1 MRTHLR
7 RPASSSATDF
17 SSDFK
22 ITHKDFSTIPSMHE
36 PANIEELQD
45 IVRATERIRV
55 CGAGTKPALSN
66 GAIISTAGMSGILE
80 YEPTEYTFT
89 ALAGTPLSE
98 IRDALA
104 KNGQLFP
111 FDPPFV
117 EAGATLGGTT
127 ASGLSGPG
135 RFRYGG
141 IRDFILGVKMV
152 TGEGRAVF
160 GGGKVVKN
168 AAGFDIPKLVTGS
181 LGRLGVLVELTFK
194 VFPTPETWTTI
205 RADFSDVETGNAA
218 MIRLAMA
225 QEELQCLDLDPPGRV
240 WLRIGGLSAAVSART
255 DRVRN
260 ILLQADSDVK
270 IETLSGDDD
279 AQVWNDAREFRWVP
293 GNHQLVK
300 VPIAPAQ
307 VVKAEK
313 FLTEAG
319 FESVRRYSVGG
330 NVLWLA
336 LPENAGKDELDL
348 VCQTLGRPALALTGN
363 WSDPQRGLR
372 QGPAFA
378 DRLLTVF
385 DPDSRFNFTPTA

>member
-1 MRTHLR
+1 
-7 RPASSSATDF
+7 
-17 SSDFK
+17 
-22 ITHKDFSTIPSMHE
+22 MHQ

-45 IVRATERIRV
+45 IVRASERIRV
-55 CGAGTKPALSN
+55 CGAETKPALSN
-66 GAIISTAGMSGILE
+66 GATVSTAGMSGILE

-194 VFPTPETWTTI
+194 VFPMPETWTTI

-260 ILLQADSDVK
+260 ILLQADSGVK

-279 AQVWNDAREFRWVP
+279 AQVWSDAREFRWVP
-293 GNHQLVK
+293 DNHQLVK

-313 FLTEAG
+313 FLTEAN

-336 LPENAGKDELDL
+336 LPENAGENDLDL
-348 VCQTLGRPALALTGN
+348 VCQTLARPALALTGK
-363 WSDPQRGLR
+363 WSDPQRGPR

-385 DPDSRFNFTPTA
+385 DPDSRFNFAPTA

>member
-1 MRTHLR
+1 MTT
-7 RPASSSATDF
+7 S
-17 SSDFK
+17 
-22 ITHKDFSTIPSMHE
+22 SMHQ

-45 IVRATERIRV
+45 FVRASQNIRV
-55 CGAGTKPALSN
+55 CGAGTKPALSA
-66 GAIISTAGMSGILE
+66 GANVSTSGMSGILE
-80 YEPTEYTFT
+80 YEPSEYTFT

-104 KNGQLFP
+104 ENGQLFP
-111 FDPPFV
+111 FDPPLV

-194 VFPTPETWTTI
+194 VFPVPETWTTI
-205 RADFSDVETGNAA
+205 CADFPRLETGNSAI
-218 MIRLAMA
+218 IRLAMA
-225 QEELQCLDLDPPGRV
+225 QEELQCLDFEPPGRL
-240 WLRIGGLSAAVSART
+240 WLRLGGLSAAVDGRV

-260 ILLQADSDVK
+260 LLQQVDAGVK
-270 IETLSGDDD
+270 NEVLSGTED
-279 AQVWNDAREFRWVP
+279 AQAWNDAREFRWVP
-293 GNHQLVK
+293 VNHQLIKLPVSS
-300 VPIAPAQ
+300 AQ
-307 VVKAEK
+307 VVIAEQ
-313 FLTEAG
+313 LLAEAS

-336 LPENAGKDELDL
+336 VPERVGGDEVDRL
-348 VCQTLGRPALALTGN
+348 CQQLGRPALALTGS

-372 QGPAFA
+372 HGQAFA
-378 DRLLTVF
+378 ERLLTVF
-385 DPDSRFNFTPTA
+385 DPDSRFEMTTTA

>member
-1 MRTHLR
+1 
-7 RPASSSATDF
+7 
-17 SSDFK
+17 
-22 ITHKDFSTIPSMHE
+22 MHQ

-45 IVRATERIRV
+45 FVRASQNIRV
-55 CGAGTKPALSN
+55 CGAGTKPALSA
-66 GAIISTAGMSGILE
+66 GANVSTSGMSGILE
-80 YEPTEYTFT
+80 YEPSEYTFT

-104 KNGQLFP
+104 ENGQLFP
-111 FDPPFV
+111 FDPPLV

-194 VFPTPETWTTI
+194 VFPVPETWTTI
-205 RADFSDVETGNAA
+205 CADFPRLETGNSAI
-218 MIRLAMA
+218 IRLAMA
-225 QEELQCLDLDPPGRV
+225 QEELQCLDFEPPGRL
-240 WLRIGGLSAAVSART
+240 WLRLGGLSAAVDGRV

-260 ILLQADSDVK
+260 LLQQVDAGVK
-270 IETLSGDDD
+270 NEVLSGTWD
-279 AQVWNDAREFRWVP
+279 AQAWNDAREFRWVP
-293 GNHQLVK
+293 ADHQLIK
-300 VPIAPAQ
+300 LPISSAQ
-307 VVKAEK
+307 VVIAEQ
-313 FLTEAG
+313 LLAEAS

-336 LPENAGKDELDL
+336 VPERVGGDEVDRL
-348 VCQTLGRPALALTGN
+348 CQQLGRPALALAGS

-372 QGPAFA
+372 HGQAFA
-378 DRLLTVF
+378 ERLLTVF
-385 DPDSRFNFTPTA
+385 DPDSRFEMTTTA

>member
-1 MRTHLR
+1 
-7 RPASSSATDF
+7 
-17 SSDFK
+17 
-22 ITHKDFSTIPSMHE
+22 MHQ
-36 PANIEELQD
+36 PANIAELQD
-45 IVRATERIRV
+45 IVRASQNIRV
-55 CGAGTKPALSN
+55 CGAGSKPALSRD
-66 GAIISTAGMSGILE
+66 ATLSTAGMSGILE
-80 YEPTEYTFT
+80 YEPSEFTFT

-98 IRDALA
+98 IRDALE

-111 FDPPFV
+111 FDPPLV

-152 TGEGRAVF
+152 TGEGRVVF

-205 RADFSDVETGNAA
+205 RADFSGLDTGNSA

-225 QEELQCLDLDPPGRV
+225 QEELQCLDLEPSGRL
-240 WLRIGGLSAAVSART
+240 WLRLGGLSAAVSGRI

-260 ILLQADSDVK
+260 LLQQADAGVK
-270 IETLSGDDD
+270 TEILSGADD
-279 AQVWNDAREFRWVP
+279 AQIWSDAREFRWVP
-293 GNHQLVK
+293 ENHQLVK
-300 VPIAPAQ
+300 VPVSPAQ
-307 VVKAEK
+307 VVMAEQL
-313 FLTEAG
+313 LTASG

-336 LPENAGKDELDL
+336 IPKTVGSDEIDPL
-348 VCQTLGRPALALTGN
+348 CQQLGRPALALTGT
-363 WSDPQRGLR
+363 WSDPQRGPR
-372 QGPAFA
+372 QGQAFA
-378 DRLLTVF
+378 ERLLTVF
-385 DPDSRFNFTPTA
+385 DPDSRFETAATA

>member
-1 MRTHLR
+1 MYQ
-7 RPASSSATDF
+7 
-17 SSDFK
+17 
-22 ITHKDFSTIPSMHE
+22 

-45 IVRATERIRV
+45 FVRSSQNIRV
-55 CGAGTKPALSN
+55 CGAGTKSGLS
-66 GAIISTAGMSGILE
+66 AAATVSTAGMSGILE
-80 YEPTEYTFT
+80 YESSEYTFT

-104 KNGQLFP
+104 ENGQLFP
-111 FDPPFV
+111 FDPPLV

-141 IRDFILGVKMV
+141 IRDFILGVRMV
-152 TGEGRAVF
+152 TGEGRVVF

-194 VFPTPETWTTI
+194 VFPMPERWTTI
-205 RADFSDVETGNAA
+205 RAEFSGIETGNSA

-225 QEELQCLDLDPPGRV
+225 QEELQCLDLESSGRL
-240 WLRIGGLSAAVSART
+240 WLRLGGLSAAVDGRV

-260 ILLQADSDVK
+260 LLQQADAGVK
-270 IETLSGDDD
+270 IEILSGADD
-279 AQVWNDAREFRWVP
+279 AQVWSDAREFCWIP
-293 GNHQLVK
+293 ENHQLVK
-300 VPIAPAQ
+300 VPISPSQ
-307 VVKAEK
+307 LVKAEQL
-313 FLTEAG
+313 LTETG

-336 LPENAGKDELDL
+336 IPETAGGDEVDRL
-348 VCQTLGRPALALTGN
+348 CQQLGRPALALTGT
-363 WSDPQRGLR
+363 WSDPQRGPR
-372 QGPAFA
+372 QGQPFA

-385 DPDSRFNFTPTA
+385 DPDFRFRAASTA

>member
-1 MRTHLR
+1 M
-7 RPASSSATDF
+7 
-17 SSDFK
+17 
-22 ITHKDFSTIPSMHE
+22 
-36 PANIEELQD
+36 
-45 IVRATERIRV
+45 
-55 CGAGTKPALSN
+55 CGAGTKPALAN
-66 GAIISTAGMSGILE
+66 GATISTSGMRGILE
-80 YEPTEYTFT
+80 YEPSEYTFT
-89 ALAGTPLSE
+89 ALAGTSLSE

-205 RADFSDVETGNAA
+205 RADYSGIGAGNAA
-218 MIRLAMA
+218 MIKLAMS
-225 QEELQCLDLDPPGRV
+225 QEELQCLDLEPSGRL
-240 WLRIGGLSAAVSART
+240 WLRLGGLAAAVPARI

-260 ILLQADSDVK
+260 LLQQTEPNVK
-270 IETLSGDDD
+270 IETLGGDDD
-279 AQVWNDAREFRWVP
+279 LQVWSDAREFRWMPV
-293 GNHQLVK
+293 NYQLIK
-300 VPIAPAQ
+300 LPISPAQ
-307 VVKAEK
+307 IVRAEQL
-313 FLTEAG
+313 LTAG
-319 FESVRRYSVGG
+319 SFESVRRYSVGG

-336 LPENAGKDELDL
+336 VPQTVGHDEVDQLCRQL
-348 VCQTLGRPALALTGN
+348 ERPALALTGS
-363 WSDPQRGLR
+363 WSNPQRGPR
-372 QGPAFA
+372 QGQAFA

-385 DPDSRFNFTPTA
+385 DPDSRFDFAPTA

>member
-1 MRTHLR
+1 MHQPT
-7 RPASSSATDF
+7 
-17 SSDFK
+17 
-22 ITHKDFSTIPSMHE
+22 TID
-36 PANIEELQD
+36 ELQD
-45 IVRATERIRV
+45 FVRSAEKV
-55 CGAGTKPALSN
+55 HACGAGTKPALSR
-66 GAIISTAGMSGILE
+66 GATVSTTGLSGILE
-80 YEPTEYTFT
+80 YEPSEYTFT

-98 IRDALA
+98 IKDALA

-152 TGEGRAVF
+152 TGEGRVVF

-181 LGRLGVLVELTFK
+181 CGRFGVLVELTFK
-194 VFPTPETWTTI
+194 VFPAPETWTTI
-205 RADFSDVETGNAA
+205 RADFSGLEAGNTA

-225 QEELQCLDLDPPGRV
+225 QEELQCLDLEPPGRV
-240 WLRIGGLSAAVSART
+240 WLRIGGLSAAVDARI

-260 ILLQADSDVK
+260 LLQQTDPNVT
-270 IETLSGDDD
+270 IEVLSGNDD

-293 GNHQLVK
+293 ENHSLIK
-300 VPIAPAQ
+300 VPISPAQ
-307 VVKAEK
+307 VIKAER
-313 FLTEAG
+313 LLSESG
-319 FESVRRYSVGG
+319 VESVRRYSVGG

-336 LPENAGKDELDL
+336 TPQSSGEEQLDRL
-348 VCQTLGRPALALTGN
+348 CQQLGRPALALTGN
-363 WSDPQRGLR
+363 WSDPQRGSPHG
-372 QGPAFA
+372 QAFA
-378 DRLLTVF
+378 RRLLSVF
-385 DPDSRFNFTPTA
+385 DPDSRFAAVPT

>member
-1 MRTHLR
+1 
-7 RPASSSATDF
+7 
-17 SSDFK
+17 
-22 ITHKDFSTIPSMHE
+22 MHQ

-45 IVRATERIRV
+45 IVRASERIRV

-66 GAIISTAGMSGILE
+66 GATVSTAGMSGILE

-260 ILLQADSDVK
+260 ILLQADSGVK
-270 IETLSGDDD
+270 IETLSGGED
-279 AQVWNDAREFRWVP
+279 AQVWSDAREFQWVP
-293 GNHQLVK
+293 DNHQLIK

-313 FLTEAG
+313 FLAEVS

-336 LPENAGKDELDL
+336 LPENAGEDELDL

-385 DPDSRFNFTPTA
+385 DPDSRFDTAPTA

>member
-1 MRTHLR
+1 
-7 RPASSSATDF
+7 
-17 SSDFK
+17 
-22 ITHKDFSTIPSMHE
+22 MHQ

-45 IVRATERIRV
+45 VVRSSENIRV

-66 GAIISTAGMSGILE
+66 GATLSTASMSGILE

-89 ALAGTPLSE
+89 ALAGTPLAE

-104 KNGQLFP
+104 ENGQLFP
-111 FDPPFV
+111 FDPPLV

-141 IRDFILGVKMV
+141 IRDFILGAKMV

-194 VFPTPETWTTI
+194 VFPTPETWTTV
-205 RADFSDVETGNAA
+205 RADFSEIETANAA

-225 QEELQCLDLDPPGRV
+225 QEELQCLDLEPSGRL
-240 WLRIGGLSAAVSART
+240 WLRLGGLSAAVDGRV

-260 ILLQADSDVK
+260 LLQQVSADVTV
-270 IETLSGDDD
+270 ETLSGEDD
-279 AQVWNDAREFRWVP
+279 AQVWSDAREFRWVSQK
-293 GNHQLVK
+293 HQLVK
-300 VPIAPAQ
+300 VPISPAQ
-307 VVKAEK
+307 VVKAEQL
-313 FLTEAG
+313 LTESS

-336 LPENAGKDELDL
+336 IPESVGGDEVDRL
-348 VCQTLGRPALALTGN
+348 CAQLGRSALALTGS
-363 WSDPQRGLR
+363 WSDPQRGPR
-372 QGPAFA
+372 QGQVFA

-385 DPDSRFNFTPTA
+385 DPDCRFGVTSTA

>member
-1 MRTHLR
+1 MYQ
-7 RPASSSATDF
+7 
-17 SSDFK
+17 
-22 ITHKDFSTIPSMHE
+22 

-45 IVRATERIRV
+45 IVRASENIRV
-55 CGAGTKPALSN
+55 RGAGTKPALSN
-66 GAIISTAGMSGILE
+66 GATICTSGLSGILE
-80 YEPTEYTFT
+80 YEPSEYTFT
-89 ALAGTPLSE
+89 ALAGTPLAE

-104 KNGQLFP
+104 ENGQLFP

-127 ASGLSGPG
+127 ASGISGPG

-141 IRDFILGVKMV
+141 IRDFILGVRMV
-152 TGEGRAVF
+152 TGEGRVVF

-205 RADFSDVETGNAA
+205 RADFSGIKTGNTA

-225 QEELQCLDLDPPGRV
+225 QEELQCLDLESSGRL
-240 WLRIGGLSAAVSART
+240 WLRLGGLSAAVDGRV

-260 ILLQADSDVK
+260 LLQQVNSDVK
-270 IETLSGDDD
+270 IETLSGDEDL
-279 AQVWNDAREFRWVP
+279 QVWSEAREFRWIP
-293 GNHQLVK
+293 DKHQLVK
-300 VPIAPAQ
+300 VPISPAQ
-307 VVKAEK
+307 VVKAEQL
-313 FLTEAG
+313 LTEAS

-330 NVLWLA
+330 NVLWLSI
-336 LPENAGKDELDL
+336 PESAGGDEIDRL
-348 VCQTLGRPALALTGN
+348 CEQLGRSALALTGS
-363 WSDPQRGLR
+363 WSDPRRGSR
-372 QGPAFA
+372 QGQVFA

-385 DPDSRFNFTPTA
+385 DPDSRFSAAPTA

>member
-1 MRTHLR
+1 
-7 RPASSSATDF
+7 
-17 SSDFK
+17 
-22 ITHKDFSTIPSMHE
+22 MHQ
-36 PANIEELQD
+36 PANIQELQD
-45 IVRATERIRV
+45 LVRTSEHLRV

-66 GAIISTAGMSGILE
+66 GATISTSGMSGILE
-80 YEPTEYTFT
+80 YEPSEYTFT

-135 RFRYGG
+135 RYRYGG
-141 IRDFILGVKMV
+141 IRDFILGVRMV

-194 VFPTPETWTTI
+194 VFPTPEIWTTI
-205 RADFSDVETGNAA
+205 QADYSGIDAGNAA
-218 MIRLAMA
+218 MIKLAMS
-225 QEELQCLDLDPPGRV
+225 QEEVQCLDLEPSGRL
-240 WLRIGGLSAAVSART
+240 WLRLGGLSAAVTTRV

-260 ILLQADSDVK
+260 LLQQAESNVK
-270 IETLSGDDD
+270 IETLSRDDD
-279 AQVWNDAREFRWVP
+279 AQAWSDAREFRWVP
-293 GNHQLVK
+293 ENHQLIK
-300 VPIAPAQ
+300 LPISPAQ
-307 VVKAEK
+307 VVQAEQL
-313 FLTEAG
+313 LTAAR
-319 FESVRRYSVGG
+319 FESIRRYSVGG

-336 LPENAGKDELDL
+336 VPETVGGNEIDRL
-348 VCQTLGRPALALTGN
+348 CQQLGRPALALTGS
-363 WSDPQRGLR
+363 WSDPQRGPR
-372 QGPAFA
+372 QGQAFA
-378 DRLLTVF
+378 DRLLMVF
-385 DPDSRFNFTPTA
+385 DPDSRLVIAPTA

>member
-1 MRTHLR
+1 
-7 RPASSSATDF
+7 
-17 SSDFK
+17 
-22 ITHKDFSTIPSMHE
+22 MHQ
-36 PANIEELQD
+36 PTNIQELQD
-45 IVRATERIRV
+45 LVRTSENIRV

-66 GAIISTAGMSGILE
+66 GATISTSSMSGILE
-80 YEPTEYTFT
+80 YEPSEYTFT

-168 AAGFDIPKLVTGS
+168 AAGFDIPKLITGS

-205 RADFSDVETGNAA
+205 RADFSGIEVGNAA
-218 MIRLAMA
+218 MIKLAMA
-225 QEELQCLDLDPPGRV
+225 QEELQCLDLEPPGRL
-240 WLRIGGLSAAVSART
+240 WLRLGGLSAAVAARI

-260 ILLQADSDVK
+260 LLHQAESTVK
-270 IETLSGDDD
+270 IETLSGNDD
-279 AQVWNDAREFRWVP
+279 AQAWSDAREFRWVP
-293 GNHQLVK
+293 QNHQLIKLPVS
-300 VPIAPAQ
+300 PAQ
-307 VVKAEK
+307 VVQAEQL
-313 FLTEAG
+313 LTAAS

-330 NVLWLA
+330 NVLWLGVPGTVGGA
-336 LPENAGKDELDL
+336 EVDRL
-348 VCQTLGRPALALTGN
+348 CQQLGRPALALTGN
-363 WSDPQRGLR
+363 WNDPQRGPR
-372 QGPAFA
+372 HGQAFA

-385 DPDSRFNFTPTA
+385 DPDSRLNLGIDPK